1 MTSPLQT
8 TLRLVVEGRLD
19 EAIGRRLVSECGLA
33 VGRVYGRTGWSYIRS
48 VLPSFNQ
55 AAPFAPCLAMVDFM
69 DTELPCPASVISQWT
84 PDRHPNLIF
93 RVVVRELESWLL
105 ADRRGIA
112 RFLRIPAARV
122 PAAPEEEDDPKRTLV
137 NLARGSSSRRV
148 RDALVPARGASAVV
162 GPDYNAELERFI
174 RGEWSPAAA
183 RASAPSLD
191 KCMLRLAEL
200 AGRTE

>member
-1 MTSPLQT
+1 MLI
-8 TLRLVVEGRLD
+8 TLLVEGRLD
-19 EAIGRRLVSECGLA
+19 EAVAQRLA
-33 VGRVYGRTGWSYIRS
+33 VDSGFRVENVHGKQGWTFVQKS
-48 VLPSFNQ
+48 LPMLNQ
-55 AAPFAPCLAMVDFM
+55 MARFTPCLALVDFM
-69 DTELPCPASVISQWT
+69 DTGMECPPSVPSAWT

-112 RFLRIPAARV
+112 RFLRIPAVRV
-122 PAAPEEEDDPKRTLV
+122 PSAPEEEDDPKRTLV

-174 RGEWSPAAA
+174 RGEWSPADA
-183 RASAPSLD
+183 RVAAPSLD

-200 AGRTE
+200 AGKAE